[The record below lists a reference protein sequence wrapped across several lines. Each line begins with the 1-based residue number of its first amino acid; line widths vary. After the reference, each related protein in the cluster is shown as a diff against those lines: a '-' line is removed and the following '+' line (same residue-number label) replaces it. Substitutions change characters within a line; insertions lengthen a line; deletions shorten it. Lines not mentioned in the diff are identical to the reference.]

1 MENKKLWGGR
11 FGQGAAEILDKF
23 NASLPF
29 DKKLYKQDILGSQT
43 HAKMLAHCGI
53 LTHEEAQKICVGL
66 EQIKSEIEQGSFEFV
81 LSDED
86 IHMAVEKRLTQLI
99 GEVGKKLHTA
109 RSRNDQVALDFRLF
123 VLDSNRNLRALLLE
137 LIATLLEIA
146 KPHTQSILP
155 GMTHLQHAQPV
166 NFGFLMCAYANMFM
180 RDFERLES
188 SYKRNNFCPLG
199 AAALAGTPYATD
211 RFFTAKALGFT
222 APTLNATDSVSDRDF
237 ALDFLY
243 ECSMIAMHISRL
255 AEELVLW
262 SSYEF
267 RFITLSDAYSTG
279 SSIMPQK
286 KNPDVPELLRGKSG
300 RVYGNLLSLLVVMK
314 GLPLAYNKDTQED
327 KEGVFDSF
335 ETLELSLRILKDTL
349 KTMSIHTDSML
360 KACKRG
366 HLSATD
372 LADFLVQ
379 NCNIPFREAHHI
391 TGKAVAYAESLGKDL
406 SELSVEELCSVD
418 SLIPQ
423 TAHQSLDL
431 EKSMNSRNSYGGTST
446 EATKAQIASIEAWW
460 NCALAALQNS
470 APLDSTTPYKES

>member
-1 MENKKLWGGR
+1 MENQKLWGGR
-11 FGQGAAEILDKF
+11 FSTSAAKILDEF

-43 HAKMLAHCGI
+43 HAKMLAKCGI
-53 LTHEEAQKICVGL
+53 LTQSEAEKICEGL
-66 EQIKSEIEQGSFEFV
+66 EQVKEEIERGEFEFI

-86 IHMAVEKRLTQLI
+86 IHMAVEKRLTQII

-123 VLDSNRNLRALLLE
+123 VLDSNRHLRALILE
-137 LIATLLEIA
+137 LINTLLEIA
-146 KPHTQSILP
+146 KQHTQTMLP

-166 NFGFLMCAYANMFM
+166 NFGFLMCAYMSMFV

-188 SYKRNNFCPLG
+188 SFKRNNYCPLG

-211 RFFTAKALGFT
+211 RFFTAKALGFI

-243 ECSMIAMHISRL
+243 DCSMVAMHISRL

-327 KEGVFDSF
+327 KESVFDSF
-335 ETLELSLRILKDTL
+335 ETLDIALRILNDTL
-349 KTMSIHTDSML
+349 KTMTINVDSML

-379 NCNIPFREAHHI
+379 TCGIPFREAHHI
-391 TGKAVAYAESLGKDL
+391 TGKAVAFAESLNKDL
-406 SELSVEELCSVD
+406 SELTREELCSVD
-418 SLIPQ
+418 SRIPQ
-423 TAHQSLDL
+423 DAHKSLDL
-431 EKSMNSRNSYGGTST
+431 MASMNSRNSYGGTST
-446 EATKAQIASIEAWW
+446 QATKTQIDSLEAWLQ
-460 NCALAALQNS
+460 LANASN
-470 APLDSTTPYKES
+470 KESQNAK

>member
-1 MENKKLWGGR
+1 MANQKLWGGR
-11 FGQGAAEILDKF
+11 FSAGVAEILDRF

-29 DKKLYKQDILGSQT
+29 DKKLYKQDILGSKT
-43 HAKMLAHCGI
+43 HAKMLAKSGI
-53 LTHEEAQKICVGL
+53 LTQDEADLICKGL
-66 EQIKSEIEQGSFEFV
+66 EQVENEIKSGAFQFV

-86 IHMAVEKRLTQLI
+86 IHMAVEKRLTEII
-99 GEVGKKLHTA
+99 GETGKKLHTA

-123 VLDSNRNLRALLLE
+123 VLDSNKHLRNLVLN
-137 LIATLLEIA
+137 LISTLLKLA
-146 KPHTQSILP
+146 KEHTQTMLP

-166 NFGFLMCAYANMFM
+166 NFGFLLCAYACMFM

-188 SYKRNNFCPLG
+188 SFKRNNYCPLG
-199 AAALAGTPYATD
+199 AAALAGTPYSAD
-211 RFFTAKALGFT
+211 RHFVAKELGFI

-243 ECSMIAMHISRL
+243 DTSVLAMHISRL

-300 RVYGNLLSLLVVMK
+300 RVYGNLISLLVVMK

-335 ETLELSLRILKDTL
+335 ETLEISLKILDDLL
-349 KTMSIHTDSML
+349 KTMTIHKDSML
-360 KACKRG
+360 KACRVG

-372 LADFLVQ
+372 LADFLVK
-379 NCNIPFREAHHI
+379 NCGIPFREAHHI
-391 TGKAVAYAESLGKDL
+391 TGKAVASAESLQKDL
-406 SELSVEELCSVD
+406 SELSVEELCAVD
-418 SLIPQ
+418 SKIPKE
-423 TAHQSLDL
+423 AHNSLDL
-431 EKSMNSRNSYGGTST
+431 NASMNSRNSYGGTST
-446 EATKAQIASIEAWW
+446 QSTLTQIESLNAWLEIAKASIK
-460 NCALAALQNS
+460 
-470 APLDSTTPYKES
+470 DT

>member
-1 MENKKLWGGR
+1 MENQKLWGGR
-11 FGQGAAEILDKF
+11 FSASAAKILDEF

-43 HAKMLAHCGI
+43 HAKMLAKCGI
-53 LTHEEAQKICVGL
+53 LTQSEAEKICEGL
-66 EQIKSEIEQGSFEFV
+66 EQVKEEIERGEFEFI

-86 IHMAVEKRLTQLI
+86 IHMAVEKRLTQII

-123 VLDSNRNLRALLLE
+123 VLDSNRHLRTLILE
-137 LIATLLEIA
+137 LINTLLEIA
-146 KPHTQSILP
+146 KQHTQTMLP

-166 NFGFLMCAYANMFM
+166 NFGFLMCAYMSMFV

-188 SYKRNNFCPLG
+188 SFKRNNYCPLG

-211 RFFTAKALGFT
+211 RFFTAKALGFI

-243 ECSMIAMHISRL
+243 DCSMVAMHISRL

-300 RVYGNLLSLLVVMK
+300 RVYGNLFSLLVVMK

-327 KEGVFDSF
+327 KESVFDSF
-335 ETLELSLRILKDTL
+335 ETLDIALRILNDTL
-349 KTMSIHTDSML
+349 KTMTINVDSML

-379 NCNIPFREAHHI
+379 TCGIPFREAHHI
-391 TGKAVAYAESLGKDL
+391 TGKAVAFAESLNKDL
-406 SELSVEELCSVD
+406 SELTREELCSVD
-418 SLIPQ
+418 SRIPQ
-423 TAHQSLDL
+423 DAHKSLDL
-431 EKSMNSRNSYGGTST
+431 MASMNSRNSYGGTST
-446 EATKAQIASIEAWW
+446 QATKTQIDSLEAWLQ
-460 NCALAALQNS
+460 LANANN
-470 APLDSTTPYKES
+470 KESQNAK

>member
-1 MENKKLWGGR
+1 MENQKLWGGR
-11 FGQGAAEILDKF
+11 FSASAAKILDEF

-43 HAKMLAHCGI
+43 HAKMLAKCRI
-53 LTHEEAQKICVGL
+53 LTQSEAEKICEGL
-66 EQIKSEIEQGSFEFV
+66 EQVKEEIERGEFEFI

-86 IHMAVEKRLTQLI
+86 IHMAVEKRLTQII

-123 VLDSNRNLRALLLE
+123 VLDSNRHLRTLILE
-137 LIATLLEIA
+137 LINTLLEIA
-146 KPHTQSILP
+146 KQHTQTMLP

-166 NFGFLMCAYANMFM
+166 NFGFLMCAYMSMFV

-188 SYKRNNFCPLG
+188 SFKRNNYCPLG

-211 RFFTAKALGFT
+211 RFFTAKALGFI

-243 ECSMIAMHISRL
+243 DCSMVAMHISRL

-327 KEGVFDSF
+327 KESVFDSF
-335 ETLELSLRILKDTL
+335 ETLDIALRILNDTL
-349 KTMSIHTDSML
+349 KTMTINVDSML

-379 NCNIPFREAHHI
+379 TCGIPFREAHHI
-391 TGKAVAYAESLGKDL
+391 TGKAVAFAESLNKDL
-406 SELSVEELCSVD
+406 SELTREELCSVD
-418 SLIPQ
+418 SRIPQ
-423 TAHQSLDL
+423 DAHKSLDL
-431 EKSMNSRNSYGGTST
+431 MASMNSRNSYGGTST
-446 EATKAQIASIEAWW
+446 QATKTQIDSLEAWLQ
-460 NCALAALQNS
+460 LANASN
-470 APLDSTTPYKES
+470 KESQNAK

>member
-1 MENKKLWGGR
+1 MENQKLWGGR
-11 FGQGAAEILDKF
+11 FSASAAKILDEF

-43 HAKMLAHCGI
+43 HAKMLAKCGI
-53 LTHEEAQKICVGL
+53 LTQSEAEKICEGL
-66 EQIKSEIEQGSFEFV
+66 EQVKEEIERGEFEFI

-86 IHMAVEKRLTQLI
+86 IHMAVEKRLTQII

-123 VLDSNRNLRALLLE
+123 VLDSNRHLRTLILE
-137 LIATLLEIA
+137 LINTLLEIA
-146 KPHTQSILP
+146 KQHTQTMLP

-166 NFGFLMCAYANMFM
+166 NFGFLMCAYMSMFV

-188 SYKRNNFCPLG
+188 SFKRNNYCPLG

-211 RFFTAKALGFT
+211 RFFTAKALGFI

-243 ECSMIAMHISRL
+243 DCSMVAMHISRL

-327 KEGVFDSF
+327 KESVFDSF
-335 ETLELSLRILKDTL
+335 ETLDIALRILNDTL
-349 KTMSIHTDSML
+349 KTMTINVDSML

-379 NCNIPFREAHHI
+379 TCGIPFREAHHI
-391 TGKAVAYAESLGKDL
+391 TGKAVAFAESLNKDL
-406 SELSVEELCSVD
+406 SELTREELCSVD
-418 SLIPQ
+418 SRIPQ
-423 TAHQSLDL
+423 DAHKSLDL
-431 EKSMNSRNSYGGTST
+431 MASMNSRNSYGGTST
-446 EATKAQIASIEAWW
+446 QATKTQIDSLEAWLQ
-460 NCALAALQNS
+460 LANASN
-470 APLDSTTPYKES
+470 KESQNAK

>member
-1 MENKKLWGGR
+1 MENQKLWGGR
-11 FGQGAAEILDKF
+11 FSASAAKILDEF

-43 HAKMLAHCGI
+43 HAKMLAKCGI
-53 LTHEEAQKICVGL
+53 LTQSEAEKICEGL
-66 EQIKSEIEQGSFEFV
+66 EQVKEEIERGEFEFI

-86 IHMAVEKRLTQLI
+86 IHMAVEKRLTQII

-123 VLDSNRNLRALLLE
+123 VLDSNRHLRALILE
-137 LIATLLEIA
+137 LINTLLEIA
-146 KPHTQSILP
+146 KQHTQTMLP

-166 NFGFLMCAYANMFM
+166 NFGFLMCAYMSMFV

-188 SYKRNNFCPLG
+188 SFKRNNYCPLG

-211 RFFTAKALGFT
+211 RFFTAKALGFI

-243 ECSMIAMHISRL
+243 DCSMVAMHISRL

-327 KEGVFDSF
+327 KECVFDSF
-335 ETLELSLRILKDTL
+335 ETLDIALRILNDTL
-349 KTMSIHTDSML
+349 KTMTINVDSML

-379 NCNIPFREAHHI
+379 TCGIPFREAHHI
-391 TGKAVAYAESLGKDL
+391 TGKAVAFAESLNKDL
-406 SELSVEELCSVD
+406 SELTREELCSVD
-418 SLIPQ
+418 SRIPQ
-423 TAHQSLDL
+423 DAHKSLDL
-431 EKSMNSRNSYGGTST
+431 MASMNSRNSYGGTST
-446 EATKAQIASIEAWW
+446 QATKTQIDSLEAWLQ
-460 NCALAALQNS
+460 LANASN
-470 APLDSTTPYKES
+470 KESQNAK

>member
-1 MENKKLWGGR
+1 MENQKLWGGR
-11 FGQGAAEILDKF
+11 FSASAAKILDEF

-43 HAKMLAHCGI
+43 HAKMLAKCGI
-53 LTHEEAQKICVGL
+53 LTQSEAEKICEGL
-66 EQIKSEIEQGSFEFV
+66 EQVKEEIERGEFEFI

-86 IHMAVEKRLTQLI
+86 IHMAVEKRLTQII

-123 VLDSNRNLRALLLE
+123 VLDSNRHLRALILE
-137 LIATLLEIA
+137 LINTLLEIA
-146 KPHTQSILP
+146 KQHTQTMLP

-166 NFGFLMCAYANMFM
+166 NFGFLMCAYMSMFV

-188 SYKRNNFCPLG
+188 SFKRNNYCPLG

-211 RFFTAKALGFT
+211 RFFTAKALGFI

-243 ECSMIAMHISRL
+243 DCSMVAMHISRL

-327 KEGVFDSF
+327 KESVFDSF
-335 ETLELSLRILKDTL
+335 ETLDIALRILNDTL
-349 KTMSIHTDSML
+349 KTMTINVDSML

-379 NCNIPFREAHHI
+379 TCGIPFREAHHI
-391 TGKAVAYAESLGKDL
+391 TGKAVAFAEFLNKDL
-406 SELSVEELCSVD
+406 SELTREELCSVD
-418 SLIPQ
+418 SRIPQ
-423 TAHQSLDL
+423 DAHKSLDL
-431 EKSMNSRNSYGGTST
+431 MASMNSRNSYGGTST
-446 EATKAQIASIEAWW
+446 QATKTQIDSLEAWLQ
-460 NCALAALQNS
+460 LANASN
-470 APLDSTTPYKES
+470 KESQNAK

>member
-1 MENKKLWGGR
+1 MENQKLWGGR
-11 FGQGAAEILDKF
+11 FSASAAKILDEF

-43 HAKMLAHCGI
+43 HAKMLAKCGI
-53 LTHEEAQKICVGL
+53 LTQSEAEKICEGL
-66 EQIKSEIEQGSFEFV
+66 EQVKEEIERGEFEFI

-86 IHMAVEKRLTQLI
+86 IHMAVEKRLTQII

-123 VLDSNRNLRALLLE
+123 VLDSNRHLRALILE
-137 LIATLLEIA
+137 LINTLLEIA
-146 KPHTQSILP
+146 KQHTQTMLP

-166 NFGFLMCAYANMFM
+166 NFGFLMCAYMSMFV

-188 SYKRNNFCPLG
+188 SFKRNNYCPLG

-211 RFFTAKALGFT
+211 RFFSAKALGFI

-243 ECSMIAMHISRL
+243 DCSMVAMHISRL

-335 ETLELSLRILKDTL
+335 ETLDIALRILNDTL
-349 KTMSIHTDSML
+349 KTMTINVDSML

-379 NCNIPFREAHHI
+379 TCGIPFREAHHI
-391 TGKAVAYAESLGKDL
+391 TGKAVAFADSLNKDL
-406 SELSVEELCSVD
+406 SELTQEELCSVD
-418 SLIPQ
+418 SRIPQ
-423 TAHQSLDL
+423 DAHKSLDL
-431 EKSMNSRNSYGGTST
+431 MASMNSRNSYGGTST
-446 EATKAQIASIEAWW
+446 QATKTQIDSLEAWLQ
-460 NCALAALQNS
+460 LANASN
-470 APLDSTTPYKES
+470 KESQNAK

>member
-1 MENKKLWGGR
+1 MENQKLWGGR
-11 FGQGAAEILDKF
+11 FSASTAKILDEF

-43 HAKMLAHCGI
+43 HAKMLAKCGI
-53 LTHEEAQKICVGL
+53 LTQSEAEKICEGL
-66 EQIKSEIEQGSFEFV
+66 EQVKEEIERGEFEFI

-86 IHMAVEKRLTQLI
+86 IHMAVEKRLTQII

-123 VLDSNRNLRALLLE
+123 VLDSNRYLRALILE
-137 LIATLLEIA
+137 LINTLLEIA
-146 KPHTQSILP
+146 KQHTQTMLP

-166 NFGFLMCAYANMFM
+166 NFGFLMCAYMSMFV

-188 SYKRNNFCPLG
+188 SFKRNNYCPLG

-211 RFFTAKALGFT
+211 RFFSAKALGFI

-243 ECSMIAMHISRL
+243 DCSMVAMHISRL

-335 ETLELSLRILKDTL
+335 ETLDIALRILNDTL
-349 KTMSIHTDSML
+349 KTMTINVDSML

-379 NCNIPFREAHHI
+379 TCGIPFREAHHI
-391 TGKAVAYAESLGKDL
+391 TGKAVAFAESLNKDL
-406 SELSVEELCSVD
+406 SELTREELCSVD
-418 SLIPQ
+418 SRIPQ
-423 TAHQSLDL
+423 DAHKSLDL
-431 EKSMNSRNSYGGTST
+431 MASMNSRNSYGGTST
-446 EATKAQIASIEAWW
+446 QATKTQIDSLEAWLQ
-460 NCALAALQNS
+460 LANASN
-470 APLDSTTPYKES
+470 KESQNAK

>member
-1 MENKKLWGGR
+1 MENQKLWGGR
-11 FGQGAAEILDKF
+11 FSASAAKILDEF

-43 HAKMLAHCGI
+43 HAKMLAKCGI
-53 LTHEEAQKICVGL
+53 LTQSEAEKICEGL
-66 EQIKSEIEQGSFEFV
+66 EQVKEEIERGEFEFI

-86 IHMAVEKRLTQLI
+86 IHMAVEKRLTQII

-123 VLDSNRNLRALLLE
+123 VLDSNRHLRALILE
-137 LIATLLEIA
+137 LINTLLEIA
-146 KPHTQSILP
+146 KQHTQTMLP

-166 NFGFLMCAYANMFM
+166 NFGFLMCAYMSMFV

-188 SYKRNNFCPLG
+188 SFKRNNYCPLG

-211 RFFTAKALGFT
+211 RFFSAKALGFI

-243 ECSMIAMHISRL
+243 DCSMVAMHISRL

-335 ETLELSLRILKDTL
+335 ETLDIALRILNDTL
-349 KTMSIHTDSML
+349 KTMTINVDSML

-379 NCNIPFREAHHI
+379 ACGIPFREAHHI
-391 TGKAVAYAESLGKDL
+391 TGKAVAFAESLNKDL
-406 SELSVEELCSVD
+406 SELTQEELCSVD
-418 SLIPQ
+418 SRIPQ
-423 TAHQSLDL
+423 DAHKSLDL
-431 EKSMNSRNSYGGTST
+431 MASMNSRNSYGGTST
-446 EATKAQIASIEAWW
+446 QATKIQIESLEAWLQ
-460 NCALAALQNS
+460 LANASN
-470 APLDSTTPYKES
+470 KESQNAK

>member
-1 MENKKLWGGR
+1 MENQKLWGGR
-11 FGQGAAEILDKF
+11 FSASAAKILDEF

-43 HAKMLAHCGI
+43 HAKMLAKCGI
-53 LTHEEAQKICVGL
+53 LTQSEAEKICEGL
-66 EQIKSEIEQGSFEFV
+66 EQVKEEIERGEFEFI

-86 IHMAVEKRLTQLI
+86 IHMAVEKRLTQII

-123 VLDSNRNLRALLLE
+123 VLDSNRHLRTLLLE
-137 LIATLLEIA
+137 LINTLLEIA
-146 KPHTQSILP
+146 KQHTQTMLP

-166 NFGFLMCAYANMFM
+166 NFGFLMCAYMSMFV

-188 SYKRNNFCPLG
+188 SFKRNNYCPLG

-211 RFFTAKALGFT
+211 RFFSAKALGFI

-243 ECSMIAMHISRL
+243 DCSMVAMHISRL

-335 ETLELSLRILKDTL
+335 ETLDIALRILNDTL
-349 KTMSIHTDSML
+349 KTMTINADSML
-360 KACKRG
+360 KACKKG

-379 NCNIPFREAHHI
+379 ACGIPFREAHHI
-391 TGKAVAYAESLGKDL
+391 TGKAVAFAESLNKDL
-406 SELSVEELCSVD
+406 SELTQEELCSVD
-418 SLIPQ
+418 SRIPQ
-423 TAHQSLDL
+423 DAHKSLDL
-431 EKSMNSRNSYGGTST
+431 MASMNSRNSYGGTST
-446 EATKAQIASIEAWW
+446 QATKTQIESLEAWLQ
-460 NCALAALQNS
+460 LANS
-470 APLDSTTPYKES
+470 SNKESQNAK

>member
-11 FGQGAAEILDKF
+11 FSVRAAEILDAF

-43 HAKMLAHCGI
+43 HAKMLANCGI
-53 LTHEEAQKICVGL
+53 LSKKEVTEICKGL
-66 EQIKSEIEQGSFEFV
+66 EQIREEIEQGAFEFV

-86 IHMAVEKRLTQLI
+86 IHMAIEKRLTQII

-123 VLDSNRNLRALLLE
+123 VLESNRTIMSLLLD

-146 KPHTQSILP
+146 KSHTQTILP
-155 GMTHLQHAQPV
+155 GMTHLQHAQPI
-166 NFGFLMCAYANMFM
+166 NFGFLMCAYMSMFV

-199 AAALAGTPYATD
+199 AAALAGTPYLTN
-211 RFFTAKALGFT
+211 RFFSAKALGFS

-243 ECSMIAMHISRL
+243 DCSMIAMHISRL

-300 RVYGNLLSLLVVMK
+300 RIYGNLLSLLVVMK

-335 ETLELSLRILKDTL
+335 ETLDISLRILKETL
-349 KTMSIHTDSML
+349 KTMTINTDSML
-360 KACKRG
+360 KACKNG

-379 NCNIPFREAHHI
+379 TCGIPFREAHHI

-418 SLIPQ
+418 SSIPPN
-423 TAHQSLDL
+423 AHKSLDL
-431 EKSMNSRNSYGGTST
+431 MASMNSRNSYGGTST
-446 EATKAQIASIEAWW
+446 KATLTQIESLEAWLQ
-460 NCALAALQNS
+460 LAQKDLQNL
-470 APLDSTTPYKES
+470 ANKESYAK

>member
-1 MENKKLWGGR
+1 MENQKLWGGR
-11 FGQGAAEILDKF
+11 FSASAAKILDEF

-43 HAKMLAHCGI
+43 HAKMLAKCGI
-53 LTHEEAQKICVGL
+53 LTQSEAEKICEGL
-66 EQIKSEIEQGSFEFV
+66 EQVKEEIERGEFEFI

-86 IHMAVEKRLTQLI
+86 IHMAVEKRLTQII

-123 VLDSNRNLRALLLE
+123 VLDSNRHLRALILE
-137 LIATLLEIA
+137 LINTLLEIA
-146 KPHTQSILP
+146 KQHTQTMLP

-166 NFGFLMCAYANMFM
+166 NFGFLMCAYMSMFV

-188 SYKRNNFCPLG
+188 SLKRNNYCPLG

-211 RFFTAKALGFT
+211 RFFTAKALGFI

-243 ECSMIAMHISRL
+243 DCSMVAMHISRL

-327 KEGVFDSF
+327 KESVFDSF
-335 ETLELSLRILKDTL
+335 ETLDIALRILNDTL
-349 KTMSIHTDSML
+349 KTMTINVDSML

-379 NCNIPFREAHHI
+379 TCGIPFREAHHI
-391 TGKAVAYAESLGKDL
+391 TGKAVAFAEFLNKDL
-406 SELSVEELCSVD
+406 SELTREELCSVD
-418 SLIPQ
+418 SRIPQ
-423 TAHQSLDL
+423 DAHKSLDL
-431 EKSMNSRNSYGGTST
+431 MASMNSRNSYGGTST
-446 EATKAQIASIEAWW
+446 QATKTQIDSLEAWLQ
-460 NCALAALQNS
+460 LANASN
-470 APLDSTTPYKES
+470 KESQNAK

>member
-1 MENKKLWGGR
+1 MENQKLWGGR
-11 FGQGAAEILDKF
+11 FSASAAKILDEF

-43 HAKMLAHCGI
+43 HAKMLAKCGI
-53 LTHEEAQKICVGL
+53 LTQSEAEKICEGL
-66 EQIKSEIEQGSFEFV
+66 EQVKEEIERGEFEFI

-86 IHMAVEKRLTQLI
+86 IHMAVEKRLTQII

-123 VLDSNRNLRALLLE
+123 VLDSNRHLRALILE
-137 LIATLLEIA
+137 LINTLLEIA
-146 KPHTQSILP
+146 KQHTQTMLP

-166 NFGFLMCAYANMFM
+166 NFGFLMCAYMSMFV

-188 SYKRNNFCPLG
+188 SFKRNNYCPLG

-211 RFFTAKALGFT
+211 RFFTAKALGFI

-243 ECSMIAMHISRL
+243 DCSMVAMHISRL

-327 KEGVFDSF
+327 KESVFDSF
-335 ETLELSLRILKDTL
+335 ETLDIALRILNDTL
-349 KTMSIHTDSML
+349 KTMTINVDSML

-379 NCNIPFREAHHI
+379 TCGIPFREAHHI
-391 TGKAVAYAESLGKDL
+391 TGKAVAFAESLNKDL
-406 SELSVEELCSVD
+406 SELTREELCSVD
-418 SLIPQ
+418 SRIPQ
-423 TAHQSLDL
+423 DAHKSLDL
-431 EKSMNSRNSYGGTST
+431 MASMNSRNSYGGTST
-446 EATKAQIASIEAWW
+446 QATKIQIDSLEAWLQ
-460 NCALAALQNS
+460 LANASN
-470 APLDSTTPYKES
+470 KESQNAK

>member
-1 MENKKLWGGR
+1 MENQKLWGGR
-11 FGQGAAEILDKF
+11 FSASAAKILDEF

-43 HAKMLAHCGI
+43 HAKMLAKCGI
-53 LTHEEAQKICVGL
+53 LTQSEAEKICEGL
-66 EQIKSEIEQGSFEFV
+66 EQVKEEIERGEFEFI

-86 IHMAVEKRLTQLI
+86 IHMAVEKRLTQII

-123 VLDSNRNLRALLLE
+123 VLDSNRHLRALILE
-137 LIATLLEIA
+137 LINTLLEIA
-146 KPHTQSILP
+146 KQHTQTMLP

-166 NFGFLMCAYANMFM
+166 NFGFLMCAYMSMFV

-188 SYKRNNFCPLG
+188 SFKRNNYCPLG

-211 RFFTAKALGFT
+211 RFFSAKALGFI

-243 ECSMIAMHISRL
+243 DCSMVAMHISRL

-335 ETLELSLRILKDTL
+335 ETLDIALRILNDTL
-349 KTMSIHTDSML
+349 KTMTINVDSML
-360 KACKRG
+360 KACKKG

-379 NCNIPFREAHHI
+379 TCGIPFREAHHI
-391 TGKAVAYAESLGKDL
+391 TGKAVAFAESLNKDL
-406 SELSVEELCSVD
+406 SELTREELCSVD
-418 SLIPQ
+418 SRIPQ
-423 TAHQSLDL
+423 DAHKSLDL
-431 EKSMNSRNSYGGTST
+431 MASMNSRNSYGGTST
-446 EATKAQIASIEAWW
+446 QATKTQIDSLEAWLQ
-460 NCALAALQNS
+460 LANASN
-470 APLDSTTPYKES
+470 KESQNAK

>member
-1 MENKKLWGGR
+1 MANQKLWGGR
-11 FGQGAAEILDKF
+11 FSASAAEILDAF

-29 DKKLYKQDILGSQT
+29 DKKLYKQDILGSKT
-43 HAKMLAHCGI
+43 HAKMLANCGI
-53 LTHEEAQKICVGL
+53 LTQEEAEIICNGL
-66 EQIKSEIEQGSFEFV
+66 EKVQQEILAGEFV
-81 LSDED
+81 FKLSDED
-86 IHMAVEKRLTQLI
+86 IHMAVESRLTELI
-99 GEVGKKLHTA
+99 GDVGKKLHTA

-123 VLDSNRNLRALLLE
+123 VQDSNQHLRTLVLT
-137 LIATLLEIA
+137 LITTLLNIA
-146 KPHTQSILP
+146 KEHTQSMLP

-166 NFGFLMCAYANMFM
+166 NFGFLLCAYACMFV

-188 SYKRNNFCPLG
+188 SFKRNNFCPLG
-199 AAALAGTPYATD
+199 AAALAGTPYKTD
-211 RFFTAKALGFT
+211 RHFVAKQLGFT

-243 ECSMIAMHISRL
+243 DSSMLAMHISRL

-267 RFITLSDAYSTG
+267 KFITLSDAYSTG

-300 RVYGNLLSLLVVMK
+300 RVYGNLMSLLVVMK

-335 ETLELSLRILKDTL
+335 ETLDISLRILNSVL
-349 KTMSIHTDSML
+349 KTMQINTDSML
-360 KACKRG
+360 KACKVG

-379 NCNIPFREAHHI
+379 HCEIPFREAHHI
-391 TGKAVAYAESLGKDL
+391 TGKAVAHAESLHKDL
-406 SELSVEELCSVD
+406 SDLSVQELCSVD
-418 SLIPQ
+418 SRIPQ
-423 TAHQSLDL
+423 EAHKSLDL
-431 EKSMNSRNSYGGTST
+431 RASMNSRNSYGGTST
-446 EATKAQIASIEAWW
+446 ESTLVQIESLNAWLNLAKNTLGEA
-460 NCALAALQNS
+460 
-470 APLDSTTPYKES
+470 

>member
-1 MENKKLWGGR
+1 MENQKLWGGR
-11 FGQGAAEILDKF
+11 FSASAAEILDEF

-43 HAKMLAHCGI
+43 HAKMLAKCGI
-53 LTHEEAQKICVGL
+53 LTQSEAEKICEGL
-66 EQIKSEIEQGSFEFV
+66 EQVREEMERGEFEFI

-86 IHMAVEKRLTQLI
+86 IHMAVEKRLTQII

-123 VLDSNRNLRALLLE
+123 VLDSNDNLRALLLE
-137 LIATLLEIA
+137 LIDALLEIA
-146 KPHTQSILP
+146 KQHTQTMLP

-166 NFGFLMCAYANMFM
+166 NFGFLMCAYVSMFA

-188 SYKRNNFCPLG
+188 SFRRNNFCPLG

-211 RFFTAKALGFT
+211 RFFTAQTLGFI

-243 ECSMIAMHISRL
+243 DCSMIAMHISRL

-267 RFITLSDAYSTG
+267 KFITLSDAYSTG

-335 ETLELSLRILKDTL
+335 ETLSIALRILKDTL
-349 KTMSIHTDSML
+349 QTMTINTDSML
-360 KACKRG
+360 KACKKG

-379 NCNIPFREAHHI
+379 TCGIPFREAHHI
-391 TGKAVAYAESLGKDL
+391 TGKAVAFAESLGKDL
-406 SELSVEELCSVD
+406 SDLSAEELCSVD
-418 SLIPQ
+418 SAIPQ
-423 TAHQSLDL
+423 EAHKSLDL
-431 EKSMNSRNSYGGTST
+431 EASMNSRNSYGGTST
-446 EATKAQIASIEAWW
+446 QATKTQIESLESWLQ
-460 NCALAALQNS
+460 LAKKALQ
-470 APLDSTTPYKES
+470 DSKEPQNAK

>member
-1 MENKKLWGGR
+1 MENQKLWGGR
-11 FGQGAAEILDKF
+11 FSASAAKILDEF

-43 HAKMLAHCGI
+43 HAKMLAKCGI
-53 LTHEEAQKICVGL
+53 LTQSEAEKICEGL
-66 EQIKSEIEQGSFEFV
+66 EQVKEEIERGEFEFI

-86 IHMAVEKRLTQLI
+86 IHMAVEKRLTQII

-123 VLDSNRNLRALLLE
+123 VLDSNRHLRALILE
-137 LIATLLEIA
+137 LINTLLEIA
-146 KPHTQSILP
+146 KQHIQTMLP

-166 NFGFLMCAYANMFM
+166 NFGFLMCAYMSMFV

-188 SYKRNNFCPLG
+188 SFKRNNYCPLG

-211 RFFTAKALGFT
+211 RFFSAKALGFI

-243 ECSMIAMHISRL
+243 DCSMVAMHISRL

-335 ETLELSLRILKDTL
+335 ETLDIALRILNDTL
-349 KTMSIHTDSML
+349 KTMTINADSML
-360 KACKRG
+360 KACKKG

-379 NCNIPFREAHHI
+379 ACGIPFREAHHI
-391 TGKAVAYAESLGKDL
+391 TGKAVAFAESLNKDL
-406 SELSVEELCSVD
+406 SELTQEELCSVD
-418 SLIPQ
+418 SRIPQ
-423 TAHQSLDL
+423 DAHKSLDL
-431 EKSMNSRNSYGGTST
+431 MASMNSRNSYGGTST
-446 EATKAQIASIEAWW
+446 QATKTQIDSLEAWLQ
-460 NCALAALQNS
+460 LANASN
-470 APLDSTTPYKES
+470 KESQNAK

>member
-1 MENKKLWGGR
+1 MENQKLWGGR
-11 FGQGAAEILDKF
+11 FSASAAKILDEF

-43 HAKMLAHCGI
+43 HAKMLAKCGI
-53 LTHEEAQKICVGL
+53 LTQSEAEKICEGL
-66 EQIKSEIEQGSFEFV
+66 EQVKEEIERGEFEFI

-86 IHMAVEKRLTQLI
+86 IHMAVEKRLTQII

-123 VLDSNRNLRALLLE
+123 VLDSNRHLRALILE
-137 LIATLLEIA
+137 LINTLLEIA
-146 KPHTQSILP
+146 KQHTQTMLP

-166 NFGFLMCAYANMFM
+166 NFGFLMCAYMSMFV

-188 SYKRNNFCPLG
+188 SFKRNNYCPLG

-211 RFFTAKALGFT
+211 RFFSAKALGFI

-243 ECSMIAMHISRL
+243 DCSMVAMHISRL

-335 ETLELSLRILKDTL
+335 ETLDIALRILNDTL
-349 KTMSIHTDSML
+349 KTMTINVDSML
-360 KACKRG
+360 KSCKRG

-379 NCNIPFREAHHI
+379 TCGIPFREAHHI
-391 TGKAVAYAESLGKDL
+391 TGKAVAFAESLNKDL
-406 SELSVEELCSVD
+406 SELTREELCSVD
-418 SLIPQ
+418 SRIPQ
-423 TAHQSLDL
+423 DAHKSLDL
-431 EKSMNSRNSYGGTST
+431 MASMNSRNSYGGTST
-446 EATKAQIASIEAWW
+446 QATKTQIESLEAWLQ
-460 NCALAALQNS
+460 LANS
-470 APLDSTTPYKES
+470 SNKESQNAK

>member
-1 MENKKLWGGR
+1 MKNKKLWGGR
-11 FGQGAAEILDKF
+11 FQENASEILERF

-29 DKKLYKQDILGSQT
+29 DKKLYKQDILGSKT
-43 HAKMLAHCGI
+43 HAKMLSHCGI
-53 LTHEEAQKICVGL
+53 LTQEESQKICEGL
-66 EQIKSEIEQGSFEFV
+66 EQIQEEIENEKFIFDI
-81 LSDED
+81 SDED
-86 IHMAVEKRLTQLI
+86 IHMAIEKRLIEII

-123 VLDSNRNLRALLLE
+123 VLNSNQKIRSLLLT
-137 LIATLLEIA
+137 LIQTLLEIA
-146 KPHTQSILP
+146 KLHTKTILP

-166 NFGFLMCAYANMFM
+166 NFGFLMCAYICMFV

-188 SYKRNNFCPLG
+188 SFKRNNYCPLG
-199 AAALAGTPYATD
+199 SAALAGTPYQTD
-211 RFFTAKALGFT
+211 RFYTSKALGFT

-243 ECSMIAMHISRL
+243 DSSLIAMHISRM

-300 RVYGNLLSLLVVMK
+300 RVYGNLFSLLTTMK

-335 ETLELSLRILKDTL
+335 ETLEISLRILNDLL
-349 KTMSIHTDSML
+349 KTMQINPKEMQ
-360 KACKRG
+360 KACQKG
-366 HLSATD
+366 HLTATD

-391 TGKAVAYAESLGKDL
+391 TGKAVAYAESLNKDL
-406 SELSVEELCSVD
+406 SQLSIQELCSVD
-418 SLIPQ
+418 SKIPQ
-423 TAHQSLDL
+423 EAHKSLDL
-431 EKSMNSRNSYGGTST
+431 MASMNSRNSYGGTST
-446 EATKAQIASIEAWW
+446 QATQAQIESLEAWLE
-460 NCALAALQNS
+460 LAKLSLKRQN
-470 APLDSTTPYKES
+470 EQ